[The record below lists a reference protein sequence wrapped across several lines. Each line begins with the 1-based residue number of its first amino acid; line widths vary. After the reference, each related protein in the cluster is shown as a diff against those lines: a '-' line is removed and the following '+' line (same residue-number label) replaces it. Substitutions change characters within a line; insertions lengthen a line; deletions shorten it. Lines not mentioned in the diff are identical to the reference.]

1 MSKEEEI
8 SKALDAKPDN
18 IHESPSP
25 PAAEQKGL
33 NGHGDESTAEAS
45 LPQEEEKSV
54 PSSPSSE
61 QDQPGP
67 ADQINKDQPELND
80 AEEKPQEQTPKPA
93 QDQSSSPQENL
104 ENEHLETSAKEVA
117 PDPPEAIAQKPPAEQ
132 EPEDDGEGEVPQTT
146 AAETALGEELAQPA
160 EGSQTEEKTE
170 SVAESTEPP
179 AEQEPEDEG
188 EGEVPQT
195 TAAETAPG
203 EELAQPAEGSQIEEK
218 TEAVAESTEP
228 PAEQEPEDEGEG
240 EVPETTAAETVPGE
254 ELAKPDEA
262 DTQPEEKTEAVA
274 ESTEPPADQ
283 EPEDEGEGEV
293 PQTTAADTAPGEELV
308 QPAEGIQTEE
318 KTEEEKT
325 EAVAESTEP
334 PAEQEPSQVVVWE
347 STDFSAL
354 DKSGLVALIEEMAKA
369 DDPIGAERVSK
380 KVRPFFINI
389 QKDQRQQALD
399 QFTAAGN
406 DADGFAYRFDELDNR
421 FDAAFKLLRDRKF
434 QSIRELEHDKE
445 RNLQEKTQLL
455 EELRALVEAEETN
468 SSINALKKIQDR
480 WRSLGPIPGQHAKT
494 MWANYHALLDLYY
507 DHRSIYFEL
516 KELDRKKNLEAK
528 LELCERAEKLEEQKN
543 LKEAIS
549 ELNELH
555 DEFKHIGPVP
565 KSEQEALW
573 QRFKGASD
581 KIYARRKEF
590 VKHLKEDLKE
600 NLIKKSELAEEVQQ
614 YADFNSDR
622 ITEWNKKTQALLGLQ
637 KRWDAIGGL
646 PREKAKEVNRKFWG
660 AFKGFF
666 QHKGQFF
673 KKLEGERG
681 SNLEKKQVLVEAA
694 QALKEST
701 EWDQTANKLKNL
713 QKQWREIG
721 PVPEKNRNE
730 IYARFKEACDHFF
743 NNRRAQ
749 SQEVE
754 KEYVANLK
762 KKQDI
767 CMQIE
772 SMTSSKDYDL
782 DKFTTLKDQ
791 FNAIGYVP
799 SSEVRNIR
807 EQFRTTVKAYLAG
820 APEEL
825 QAEAQQIKYDID
837 FEKLKSGPNAGRKK
851 GQKEQA
857 LRREIGTLENDISTW
872 KNNLEFFTA
881 SKTADKLREEFT
893 GKIDAASDQLRELKR
908 QLRALRQL

>member
-1 MSKEEEI
+1 MSKKEEI
-8 SKALDAKPDN
+8 SKALDANSDN
-18 IHESPSP
+18 VPESQGPS
-25 PAAEQKGL
+25 AAEQKGL
-33 NGHGDESTAEAS
+33 NGHSDESSVEAS
-45 LPQEEEKSV
+45 SPQEEEKSV

-61 QDQPGP
+61 RDQSGP
-67 ADQINKDQPELND
+67 TDQINQEQPELND
-80 AEEKPQEQTPKPA
+80 ETEEKPQEQTPKPA
-93 QDQSSSPQENL
+93 QNQSSSPQENL
-104 ENEHLETSAKEVA
+104 ENEHLEASSKEVP
-117 PDPPEAIAQKPPAEQ
+117 PDPPEAVAQEPPAE
-132 EPEDDGEGEVPQTT
+132 PDHEGEVTEAA
-146 AAETALGEELAQPA
+146 AAETTPGEELTQPA
-160 EGSQTEEKTE
+160 EGDSPPQEKVE
-170 SVAESTEPP
+170 AVAESAEPP
-179 AEQEPEDEG
+179 AEQEPAAES
-188 EGEVPQT
+188 EGEVT
-195 TAAETAPG
+195 EAAAAETAPG
-203 EELAQPAEGSQIEEK
+203 EELTQPAEGDSPPQEK
-218 TEAVAESTEP
+218 AEAVAESAEP
-228 PAEQEPEDEGEG
+228 PAKQEPTAEGEG
-240 EVPETTAAETVPGE
+240 EVEETAAAET
-254 ELAKPDEA
+254 APDEKRA
-262 DTQPEEKTEAVA
+262 HPAESDTQPEEKTESVA
-274 ESTEPPADQ
+274 ET
-283 EPEDEGEGEV
+283 
-293 PQTTAADTAPGEELV
+293 
-308 QPAEGIQTEE
+308 
-318 KTEEEKT
+318 
-325 EAVAESTEP
+325 TEP
-334 PAEQEPSQVVVWE
+334 PAEQVPSQVAIWE
-347 STDFSAL
+347 STDFSVL

-399 QFTAAGN
+399 QFTAEGN

-434 QSIRELEHDKE
+434 QRIREKEHDKE

-480 WRSLGPIPGQHAKT
+480 WRSLGPVPGQHAKT

-573 QRFKGASD
+573 LRFKGASD

-646 PREKAKEVNRKFWG
+646 PRDKAKEVNRKFWG

-681 SNLEKKQVLVEAA
+681 SNLEKKQALVEEA
-694 QALKEST
+694 QGLKDST

-730 IYARFKEACDHFF
+730 IYAHFKEACDHFF

-767 CMQIE
+767 CIQIE

-782 DKFTTLKDQ
+782 DKFATLKDQ

-807 EQFRTTVKAYLAG
+807 AQFRTTVKDYLAG

-825 QAEAQQIKYDID
+825 QAEAQQIKYDIE

-857 LRREIGTLENDISTW
+857 LRRDIGTLENDISTW
-872 KNNLEFFTA
+872 KNNLEFFAA